1 MSKKRKRKKSSS
13 KSKRTSNRRKI
24 SNPKHTVPPV
34 KQPKRDLSAFL
45 EFCKRKI
52 KWFIAGGFVI
62 VVAFLSDSLNISEHF
77 TKKEDKND
85 ISINVH
91 IENPYPSVT
100 EQPADLSQA
109 NVLYTQGK
117 NFFAQGDYGHAIASY
132 SEALNDYSLEAH
144 VDINTARIQYAMG
157 LAYRYSGDVD
167 EAITMY
173 IKALGTLQS
182 LIDAPESTYNLESD
196 NELNLSNEIGYVHYL
211 RGVAYAKNKDFQR
224 ALEDCEACSNVTSNS
239 KFNNNSE
246 YYFGPASVYNLRGQI
261 YAGSYYC
268 SHSYWVDMK
277 EKDLGYTLEDALYY
291 MNKAIQ
297 CKDARVCYNAEMLS
311 SEDISV
317 RIFNIWE
324 NGFTFGNAFFMAV
337 DGHFILSQKDSE
349 MAEIL
354 TNRAQILSM
363 MGFFDVALEDCEA
376 ALKIYED
383 LPFSEK
389 YNIYNTYYHI
399 AYSKLFN
406 GYNDDGSIDESAM
419 ADYYKY
425 IKTGLDHNI
434 EWYGENHFATAV
446 AYENMGMA
454 DMLSGKNESAIE
466 DHRIAERIF
475 RNLGLEEDAE
485 KQQYFING
493 IEEVIS
499 VGEGEWKMECFL
511 YNEYPEY
518 GFYYQY

>member
-1 MSKKRKRKKSSS
+1 MSKKRKRKKSRS
-13 KSKRTSNRRKI
+13 KSKRKSNSRKI
-24 SNPKHTVPPV
+24 SNSKHTVPPV
-34 KQPKRDLSAFL
+34 KPPKRDLSAFL
-45 EFCKRKI
+45 KFFKRKI
-52 KWFIAGGFVI
+52 KWFIAGGFFI
-62 VVAFLSDSLNISEHF
+62 VVAFLSDILNISEYF
-77 TKKEDKND
+77 TKKEDPDD
-85 ISINVH
+85 ISINVQV
-91 IENPYPSVT
+91 EYPYPSVT

-109 NVLYTQGK
+109 NALYTQGES
-117 NFFAQGDYGHAIASY
+117 FFTQGDYEHAIAAY
-132 SEALNDYSLEAH
+132 SEALNDYSLESH

-157 LAYRYSGDVD
+157 LAYKYAGDVD
-167 EAITMY
+167 EAIIMY
-173 IKALGTLQS
+173 TKALGTLQS

-196 NELNLSNEIGYVHYL
+196 NKLNLSNEIGYVHYL

-224 ALEDCEACSNVTSNS
+224 ALEDCEACSNITSNS

-268 SHSYWVDMK
+268 SHSYWVEMK
-277 EKDLGYTLEDALYY
+277 EKDLGYTLDDALYY
-291 MNKAIQ
+291 MDKAIQ
-297 CKDARVCYNAEMLS
+297 CKEARVCYNSETLS

-317 RIFNIWE
+317 RIFYIVD
-324 NGFTFGNAFFMAV
+324 TFEDAFSLV
-337 DGHFILSQKDSE
+337 LKGHFVLSQKDSE

-363 MGFFDVALEDCEA
+363 MGFFDVAIEDCEA
-376 ALKIYED
+376 ALKIYEE

-389 YNIYNTYYHI
+389 YNIYNTYYHL

-406 GYNDDGSIDESAM
+406 GYNEDGSIDENAM

-425 IKTGLDHNI
+425 IKKGLDHNI
-434 EWYGENHFATAV
+434 EWYGEYHFATAV
-446 AYENMGMA
+446 AYENMGMT

-466 DHRIAERIF
+466 DHRIAEEIF
-475 RNLGLEEDAE
+475 RYLGLEKDAE
-485 KQQYFING
+485 KQQSFIDG

-499 VGEGEWKMECFL
+499 VGEGEWKMDCFI